1 MKIIDQLYLAFDEEK
16 QNLQNALKERDEEI
30 AIITSEKEQLLCKN
44 RETEQKIDTLVRDH
58 MIEIE

>member
-30 AIITSEKEQLLCKN
+30 AIIISEKE
-44 RETEQKIDTLVRDH
+44 
-58 MIEIE
+58 